1 MPRNASLPRRLPP
14 ACRIAEMTTV
24 AETVEELRSNRTN
37 GGSWMARRAI
47 EALLEVAAQ
56 PASSTEE
63 LQERLRNAARELAMA
78 RPAMGAI
85 THAVGRLV
93 AAAQTASHLA
103 PDDLQQLVSEEAN
116 GLISSRERA
125 AASIAVHLAPRLTD
139 ALVLTHSNSAT
150 VREAVVHTPPARL
163 FCTVSGPFEE
173 GLRLAEDL
181 RAEGIEVEV
190 VDGDEL
196 LRALESTSFVLVG
209 ADTVYQDGS
218 VKNKIGTRPLAEAA
232 EKVGVRTIVAC
243 ELLKL
248 APIPP
253 PTEEDEPDLR
263 DTTPSELIDEI
274 VTEEGP
280 VAPRDVRSV
289 IERTPFL
296 RDGYRLIR
304 P

>member
-1 MPRNASLPRRLPP
+1 V
-14 ACRIAEMTTV
+14 TTL
-24 AETVEELRSNRTN
+24 AATVEELRSNRTN

-47 EALLEVAAQ
+47 EALLDVAAQ
-56 PASSTEE
+56 PVSSTEE
-63 LQERLRNAARELAMA
+63 LLERLLSASRELAMA

-93 AAAQTASHLA
+93 ASAHVAKHL
-103 PDDLQQLVSEEAN
+103 PPEDLQQLVTEEAN
-116 GLISSRERA
+116 GLIASRERA

-139 ALVLTHSNSAT
+139 ALVMTHSNSAT
-150 VREAVVHTPPARL
+150 VREAVVHTPPARVY
-163 FCTVSGPFEE
+163 CTISGPVEE

-181 RAEGIEVEV
+181 KAAGIDVDI

-196 LRALESTSFVLVG
+196 TRALETTSFVLIG
-209 ADTVYQDGS
+209 ADTVYEDGS
-218 VKNKIGTRPLAEAA
+218 VKNKIGTRPLAERAEAA
-232 EKVGVRTIVAC
+232 GIRTIVAC

-253 PTEEDEPDLR
+253 PAEEDEPELR
-263 DTTPSELIDEI
+263 DTTPPDLLDEI

-280 VAPRDVRSV
+280 VIPDDVRSV

-296 RDGYRLIR
+296 RDGYRLLR
-304 P
+304 G